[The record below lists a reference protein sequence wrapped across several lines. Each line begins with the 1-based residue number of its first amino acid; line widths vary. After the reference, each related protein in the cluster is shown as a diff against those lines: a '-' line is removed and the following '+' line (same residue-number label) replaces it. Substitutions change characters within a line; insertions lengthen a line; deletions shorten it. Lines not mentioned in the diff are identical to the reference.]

1 MLRLP
6 GVGVGVDAGN
16 KNRKI
21 LQIKGAHFTDLTSHH
36 AAHAV
41 TFHLNLKLFGE
52 NFSVFFSSFYRLFFS
67 FVLFLVTFFDILK
80 ALISNMTF
88 FLDRRYQLSYWGSN
102 SVNSL

>member
-1 MLRLP
+1 MPAHEASHIIIYILIQVLRLP

-21 LQIKGAHFTDLTSHH
+21 LQIKGAHFTDLASHH

-52 NFSVFFSSFYRLFFS
+52 NFSVFFFFFLSSFFLALSFFLSFFS
-67 FVLFLVTFFDILK
+67 IF
-80 ALISNMTF
+80 
-88 FLDRRYQLSYWGSN
+88 
-102 SVNSL
+102 